1 MQQFRADRDIRL
13 AIGTRRRSF
22 HAGPTSEPLFGGR
35 TAQTI
40 LATNKK
46 YFQHRL
52 TPCQYS
58 TMTLFQ
64 LYNVREF
71 IMLHSP
77 RLLACTLLVL
87 VTNTTQAATTGAVP
101 ESLQPLVATLNER
114 LNIGD
119 LVALTKWDSG
129 KPIQDSPREAQ
140 VIDNARKLAT
150 ERKLDPE
157 DVAQLIAA
165 QMEANK
171 LVQYGLLAQWQ
182 AAGAAPDTPRP
193 DLGKQI
199 RPRLDELQTRLLQ
212 QYADFTPYRQD
223 PNCPMWLAKAR
234 TGLTRDAL
242 HDLALTRATG
252 ELCIRPL
259 AR

>member
-1 MQQFRADRDIRL
+1 MCHSLRL
-13 AIGTRRRSF
+13 PICIF
-22 HAGPTSEPLFGGR
+22 LFFLTS
-35 TAQTI
+35 
-40 LATNKK
+40 
-46 YFQHRL
+46 
-52 TPCQYS
+52 
-58 TMTLFQ
+58 
-64 LYNVREF
+64 
-71 IMLHSP
+71 
-77 RLLACTLLVL
+77 
-87 VTNTTQAATTGAVP
+87 TTQAARLPYGA
-101 ESLQPLVATLNER
+101 ELQPLVETLNER

-140 VIDNARKLAT
+140 VIANARTLAT
-150 ERKLDPE
+150 ERQLDPE

-212 QYADFTPYRQD
+212 QYAEFTPYRHD
-223 PNCPMWLAKAR
+223 ANCPAWLAKAR
-234 TGLTRDAL
+234 SGLTHDAL
-242 HDLALTRATG
+242 HELALTRATG
-252 ELCIRPL
+252 ELCVRAAKSL
-259 AR
+259 

>member
-1 MQQFRADRDIRL
+1 MHL
-13 AIGTRRRSF
+13 
-22 HAGPTSEPLFGGR
+22 
-35 TAQTI
+35 
-40 LATNKK
+40 
-46 YFQHRL
+46 
-52 TPCQYS
+52 
-58 TMTLFQ
+58 
-64 LYNVREF
+64 
-71 IMLHSP
+71 SP
-77 RLLACTLLVL
+77 RLLTCTLFALFASAA
-87 VTNTTQAATTGAVP
+87 QAAAP
-101 ESLQPLVATLNER
+101 APDALQPLLVTLNER

-140 VIDNARKLAT
+140 VIANARTLAAG
-150 ERKLDPE
+150 RKLDAE

-212 QYADFTPYRQD
+212 QYADFTPYRHD
-223 PNCPMWLAKAR
+223 PNCPAWLARAR
-234 TGLTRDAL
+234 NGLAHDAL
-242 HDLALTRATG
+242 HELALTRATG
-252 ELCIRPL
+252 ELCIRATAP
-259 AR
+259 

>member
-1 MQQFRADRDIRL
+1 M
-13 AIGTRRRSF
+13 RRSPF
-22 HAGPTSEPLFGGR
+22 LLSCTLLTALATTVHAGPAPSPEVV
-35 TAQTI
+35 Q
-40 LATNKK
+40 
-46 YFQHRL
+46 RL
-52 TPCQYS
+52 V
-58 TMTLFQ
+58 
-64 LYNVREF
+64 N
-71 IMLHSP
+71 
-77 RLLACTLLVL
+77 
-87 VTNTTQAATTGAVP
+87 
-101 ESLQPLVATLNER
+101 TLNER

-140 VIDNARKLAT
+140 VIDNARKLAA

-212 QYADFTPYRQD
+212 QYAEFTPYRHD
-223 PNCPMWLAKAR
+223 RNCPAWLAKAR

-242 HDLALTRATG
+242 HDQALTRATG

-259 AR
+259 AP

>member
-1 MQQFRADRDIRL
+1 M
-13 AIGTRRRSF
+13 RRSPILLSCTLLTVLATTV
-22 HAGPTSEPLFGGR
+22 HAGPTP
-35 TAQTI
+35 
-40 LATNKK
+40 
-46 YFQHRL
+46 
-52 TPCQYS
+52 
-58 TMTLFQ
+58 
-64 LYNVREF
+64 
-71 IMLHSP
+71 SP
-77 RLLACTLLVL
+77 EVVQGLV
-87 VTNTTQAATTGAVP
+87 N
-101 ESLQPLVATLNER
+101 TLNER

-212 QYADFTPYRQD
+212 QYADFTPYRHD
-223 PNCPMWLAKAR
+223 PNCPVWLAKAR
-234 TGLTRDAL
+234 SGLTRDAL

-259 AR
+259 AP

>member
-1 MQQFRADRDIRL
+1 MPHL
-13 AIGTRRRSF
+13 ANLLTGTF
-22 HAGPTSEPLFGGR
+22 
-35 TAQTI
+35 
-40 LATNKK
+40 LA
-46 YFQHRL
+46 
-52 TPCQYS
+52 
-58 TMTLFQ
+58 
-64 LYNVREF
+64 
-71 IMLHSP
+71 
-77 RLLACTLLVL
+77 LLV
-87 VTNTTQAATTGAVP
+87 TGAQAAMPAET
-101 ESLQPLVATLNER
+101 LKPLVQTLNER

-140 VIDNARKLAT
+140 VIANARMLAA
-150 ERKLDPE
+150 ERQLNPE
-157 DVAQLIAA
+157 DVAQLLAA

-212 QYADFTPYRQD
+212 QYADFAPYRRD
-223 PNCPMWLAKAR
+223 ADCPKWLANAR
-234 TGLTRDAL
+234 NGLTQDAL

-252 ELCIRPL
+252 ELCIRPI
-259 AR
+259 AP

>member
-1 MQQFRADRDIRL
+1 
-13 AIGTRRRSF
+13 
-22 HAGPTSEPLFGGR
+22 
-35 TAQTI
+35 
-40 LATNKK
+40 
-46 YFQHRL
+46 
-52 TPCQYS
+52 
-58 TMTLFQ
+58 
-64 LYNVREF
+64 
-71 IMLHSP
+71 MLQSP

-87 VTNTTQAATTGAVP
+87 ATNTTQAATTGAVP

-140 VIDNARKLAT
+140 VIDNARKLAA

-193 DLGKQI
+193 DLGRQI

-212 QYADFTPYRQD
+212 QYADFAPYRHD
-223 PNCPMWLAKAR
+223 PNCPVWLAKAR
-234 TGLTRDAL
+234 AGLTRDAL

-259 AR
+259 VP